1 MSRPKRC
8 PVTGLKLGT
17 LCCALWCCF
26 ATAALSESLRV
37 AVISDLNGSYGST
50 EYRSSVSVA
59 INRIIEIN
67 PDLVIS
73 TGDMVAGQ
81 RLPHLSEA
89 ELRAMWRAFYQTV
102 TEPLHEAGIPLAVT
116 PGNHDASAYPGF
128 ELERR
133 VYSEE
138 WQDRQPTSRL
148 VEGSNYP
155 FFYAFDLGPARFVS
169 MDVTTVGELS
179 ATQMEWLRKVTQ
191 GGDAQIVF
199 SHLPLWPFAIGRE
212 TEVIG
217 DRDLERLFLDMG
229 VDLHLSGH
237 HHAFYPGNVDGLS
250 VISQACLGSG
260 PRRLI
265 GSSLK
270 SDLAI
275 TLLEISQEGIINV
288 SAVKGPR
295 FSDPV
300 AVSGLPKSIRS
311 SLRVI
316 ERLDISPSETVVWQN
331 RFRATSE

>member
-1 MSRPKRC
+1 M
-8 PVTGLKLGT
+8 TGLKLGT
-17 LCCALWCCF
+17 LCCALWCCL
-26 ATAALSESLRV
+26 ATAAMSASLRV

-50 EYRSSVSVA
+50 DYRSSVSAA
-59 INRIIEIN
+59 INRIIAIN

-73 TGDMVAGQ
+73 PGDMVAGQ
-81 RLPHLSEA
+81 RRPHLSEA
-89 ELRAMWRAFYQTV
+89 DLRAMWRAFHRTV
-102 TEPLHEAGIPLAVT
+102 TEPLHEAGIALAVT

-133 VYSEE
+133 VYADE

-155 FFYAFDLGPARFVS
+155 FFYAFDLGPARFIS
-169 MDVTTVGELS
+169 MDVTTVGALN
-179 ATQMEWLRKVTQ
+179 ATQMEWLRKATQ
-191 GGDAQIVF
+191 GGDAQIAF

-237 HHAFYPGNVDGLS
+237 HHAFYPGVVDGLS
-250 VISQACLGSG
+250 VVSQACLGSG

-265 GSSLK
+265 GSSRE
-270 SDLAI
+270 SELAI
-275 TLLEISQEGIINV
+275 TLLEISSEGVVRI

-295 FSDPV
+295 FTDPV
-300 AVSGLPKSIRS
+300 TLSDLPENIRS

-316 ERLDISPSETVVWQN
+316 ERLDISPTETVMWQKS
-331 RFRATSE
+331 FRATSE

>member
-1 MSRPKRC
+1 M
-8 PVTGLKLGT
+8 TGLKLGA

-26 ATAALSESLRV
+26 ATAAMSASLRV

-50 EYRSSVSVA
+50 DYRSSVSAA
-59 INRIIEIN
+59 IERIIAIN
-67 PDLVIS
+67 PDLVLS

-81 RLPHLSEA
+81 RRPHLSEA
-89 ELRAMWRAFYQTV
+89 ELRAMWRAFHRTV
-102 TEPLHEAGIPLAVT
+102 TEPLREAGIALAVT

-133 VYSEE
+133 VYAEE
-138 WQDRQPTSRL
+138 WRGRQPASRL
-148 VEGSNYP
+148 VDGSNYP

-169 MDVTTVGELS
+169 MDVTTVGALG
-179 ATQMEWLRKVTQ
+179 ATQMDWLRQATQ
-191 GGDAQIVF
+191 GGDAQILF

-237 HHAFYPGNVDGLS
+237 HHAFYPGVVDGLS
-250 VISQACLGSG
+250 VVSQACLGSG

-265 GSSLK
+265 GSSRK

-275 TLLEISQEGIINV
+275 TLLEITSDGAILV

-300 AVSGLPKSIRS
+300 TLSDLPKSIRS

-316 ERLDISPSETVVWQN
+316 ERLDISPTETVMWQN
-331 RFRATSE
+331 SFRATSE